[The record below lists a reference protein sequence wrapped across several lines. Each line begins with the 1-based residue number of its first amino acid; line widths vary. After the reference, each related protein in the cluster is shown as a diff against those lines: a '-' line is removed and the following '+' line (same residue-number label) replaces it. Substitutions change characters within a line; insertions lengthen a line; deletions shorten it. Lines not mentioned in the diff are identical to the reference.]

1 MYNVKMVLL
10 LLLKNIL
17 SILEN
22 WKTVYNMSGMFNGHA
37 PVKPVK
43 IHTVLLCVD
52 KLNGAMPQTCAV
64 KNIRF

>member
-22 WKTVYNMSGMFNGHA
+22 WKTVYNMSGMFNGLH
-37 PVKPVK
+37 
-43 IHTVLLCVD
+43 LLSQSNCILYSCV
-52 KLNGAMPQTCAV
+52 
-64 KNIRF
+64 